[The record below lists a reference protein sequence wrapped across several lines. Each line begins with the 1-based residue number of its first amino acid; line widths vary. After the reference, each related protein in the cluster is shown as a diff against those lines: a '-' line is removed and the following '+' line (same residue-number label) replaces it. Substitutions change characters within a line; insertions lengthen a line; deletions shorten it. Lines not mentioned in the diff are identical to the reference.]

1 MLQAFCK
8 ESCSERYS
16 ELLYLLTDLFPWGL
30 VVNKHGFF
38 LLICFFY
45 LWMTVSH
52 GVQVAECKLFLPA
65 GRVHEA
71 AYSS

>member
-16 ELLYLLTDLFPWGL
+16 ELLYLFTDLFPWGL
-30 VVNKHGFF
+30 VVNKHGFSTYLVF
-38 LLICFFY
+38 C

-71 AYSS
+71 GYSS